1 MTAVVADAAAGVA
14 RRIAS
19 GTATAAAVEVL
30 TTRHAY
36 VAFALLLCIGLYMM
50 IANPNLVKKII
61 GLNLFQTAIFLLFI
75 ASAYVDGG
83 AIPIVPE
90 GGAETGLY
98 VSPLPHV
105 IVLTAIV
112 VGVSLTAVGL
122 ALCIRIYDEYGTL
135 RTDVLRELLRD
146 EGTLPARS
154 AYVDGGDAGLPEG
167 AATEADDAGLAPGIA
182 TDESAATD
190 GGAADE

>member
-1 MTAVVADAAAGVA
+1 MTGLAFAV
-14 RRIAS
+14 
-19 GTATAAAVEVL
+19 ATAGAFDVL
-30 TTRHAY
+30 ATRHAY
-36 VAFALLLCIGLYMM
+36 VAFALLLCVGLYMM

-75 ASAYVDGG
+75 VSAYVEGG
-83 AIPIVPE
+83 AIPIVPS
-90 GGAETGLY
+90 GDVAAGRF

-135 RTDVLRELLRD
+135 RTDTLRELMRD
-146 EGTLPARS
+146 EGTLPSDPS
-154 AYVDGGDAGLPEG
+154 ADTDADEPRAGD
-167 AATEADDAGLAPGIA
+167 
-182 TDESAATD
+182 AATD
-190 GGAADE
+190 GGASDD

>member
-1 MTAVVADAAAGVA
+1 MTVAGGLAAA
-14 RRIAS
+14 AS
-19 GTATAAAVEVL
+19 VTATATEPVEIL

-50 IANPNLVKKII
+50 IANPNLVKKIV

-75 ASAYVDGG
+75 TSGYVEGG
-83 AIPIVPE
+83 AIPIVPS
-90 GGAETGLY
+90 GGAETGTY

-146 EGTLPARS
+146 EGSIPDGPDLGNGSENAPNGH
-154 AYVDGGDAGLPEG
+154 GGDA
-167 AATEADDAGLAPGIA
+167 DD
-182 TDESAATD
+182 
-190 GGAADE
+190 

>member
-1 MTAVVADAAAGVA
+1 MTGETALGAVSSATVAA
-14 RRIAS
+14 
-19 GTATAAAVEVL
+19 TATGPVEIL

-50 IANPNLVKKII
+50 IANPNLVKKIV

-75 ASAYVDGG
+75 TSGYVEGG
-83 AIPIVPE
+83 AIPIVPS
-90 GGAETGLY
+90 GGAETGTY

-146 EGTLPARS
+146 EGSIPDGPDLGSRS
-154 AYVDGGDAGLPEG
+154 
-167 AATEADDAGLAPGIA
+167 
-182 TDESAATD
+182 ESARTD
-190 GGAADE
+190 VGGGESDD

>member
-1 MTAVVADAAAGVA
+1 MTHLIAAELAAIASTLGTAV
-14 RRIAS
+14 
-19 GTATAAAVEVL
+19 ATGPLDVL
-30 TTRHAY
+30 ATRHAY

-61 GLNLFQTAIFLLFI
+61 GLNLFQTAIFLLFV
-75 ASAYVDGG
+75 ASAYVRGG
-83 AIPIVPE
+83 AIPIVAE
-90 GGAETGLY
+90 GAGETGRF

-135 RTDVLRELLRD
+135 RTDILRELMRED
-146 EGTLPARS
+146 GSLPGS
-154 AYVDGGDAGLPEG
+154 TPGVDD
-167 AATEADDAGLAPGIA
+167 ATEGGETDD
-182 TDESAATD
+182 
-190 GGAADE
+190 

>member
-1 MTAVVADAAAGVA
+1 MTPLEPVAL
-14 RRIAS
+14 AS
-19 GTATAAAVEVL
+19 GSALDVL
-30 TTRHAY
+30 ATRHAY
-36 VAFALLLCIGLYMM
+36 VAFALLLCVGLYMM

-75 ASAYVDGG
+75 ASGYVEGG
-83 AIPIVPE
+83 AIPIVAD
-90 GGAETGLY
+90 GAAETETF

-135 RTDVLRELLRD
+135 HTGTLRELMRD
-146 EGTLPARS
+146 EGSLPAGPS
-154 AYVDGGDAGLPEG
+154 DE
-167 AATEADDAGLAPGIA
+167 DDADA
-182 TDESAATD
+182 SAAAAAPK
-190 GGAADE
+190 GGASDD

>member
-1 MTAVVADAAAGVA
+1 MTLSIAAIDSVVMTAALD
-14 RRIAS
+14 
-19 GTATAAAVEVL
+19 VL
-30 TTRHAY
+30 ATRHAY

-61 GLNLFQTAIFLLFI
+61 GLNLFQTAIFLLFV
-75 ASAYVDGG
+75 ASAYVRGG
-83 AIPIVPE
+83 AIPIVAE
-90 GGAETGLY
+90 GAGETGTF

-135 RTDVLRELLRD
+135 RTDTLRELMHED
-146 EGTLPARS
+146 GSLPGSPTRLGDTGDGG
-154 AYVDGGDAGLPEG
+154 VDGG
-167 AATEADDAGLAPGIA
+167 EAND
-182 TDESAATD
+182 
-190 GGAADE
+190 

>member
-1 MTAVVADAAAGVA
+1 MTGALAAVSSVAPAL
-14 RRIAS
+14 AS
-19 GTATAAAVEVL
+19 GTASALDVL

-75 ASAYVDGG
+75 TSAYVEGG
-83 AIPIVPE
+83 AIPIIPE
-90 GGAETGLY
+90 GAAETETF

-135 RTDVLRELLRD
+135 RTDVLRDLLRD
-146 EGTLPARS
+146 EGSLPERPTADATGERAGS
-154 AYVDGGDAGLPEG
+154 DGPPADEPAVADGGE
-167 AATEADDAGLAPGIA
+167 
-182 TDESAATD
+182 TDE
-190 GGAADE
+190 

>member
-1 MTAVVADAAAGVA
+1 MTSALVDAVDSVSAIDAASALASTAGV
-14 RRIAS
+14 
-19 GTATAAAVEVL
+19 VDVL
-30 TTRHAY
+30 ATRHAY

-75 ASAYVDGG
+75 ASAYVEGG
-83 AIPIVPE
+83 SIPIVPAGGPE
-90 GGAETGLY
+90 GGLY

-105 IVLTAIV
+105 LVLTAIV

-135 RTDVLRELLRD
+135 RTDTLRGLLRD
-146 EGTLPARS
+146 EGSIPSRRS
-154 AYVDGGDAGLPEG
+154 PGEPGTDGAPSASDAGG
-167 AATEADDAGLAPGIA
+167 EADD
-182 TDESAATD
+182 
-190 GGAADE
+190 

>member
-1 MTAVVADAAAGVA
+1 MSALA
-14 RRIAS
+14 
-19 GTATAAAVEVL
+19 ATAGALEIL

-50 IANPNLVKKII
+50 IANKNLVKKII

-83 AIPIVPE
+83 SIPIVPTGGPE
-90 GGAETGLY
+90 GGLY

-105 IVLTAIV
+105 LVLTAIV

-135 RTDVLRELLRD
+135 RTDTLRELLRD
-146 EGTLPARS
+146 EGSIPARHPPGGS
-154 AYVDGGDAGLPEG
+154 DTDGAPAADGAAGAPDAGG
-167 AATEADDAGLAPGIA
+167 EADD
-182 TDESAATD
+182 
-190 GGAADE
+190 

>member
-1 MTAVVADAAAGVA
+1 MAALAGALADAIGG
-14 RRIAS
+14 S
-19 GTATAAAVEVL
+19 GAAAALASTGGAVNIL
-30 TTRHAY
+30 ATRHAY
-36 VAFALLLCIGLYMM
+36 VAFALLLSIGLYMM

-83 AIPIVPE
+83 AIPTVPTGGPE
-90 GGAETGLY
+90 GGLY

-105 IVLTAIV
+105 LVLTAIV

-135 RTDVLRELLRD
+135 RTDTLRELLRD
-146 EGTLPARS
+146 EGSIPARRS
-154 AYVDGGDAGLPEG
+154 AEASRVDGASG
-167 AATEADDAGLAPGIA
+167 ASDSGGEADD
-182 TDESAATD
+182 
-190 GGAADE
+190 

>member
-1 MTAVVADAAAGVA
+1 MTTAGLASVVSAAA
-14 RRIAS
+14 
-19 GTATAAAVEVL
+19 TATGPVEIL

-50 IANPNLVKKII
+50 IANPNLVKKIV

-75 ASAYVDGG
+75 TSGYVEGG
-83 AIPIVPE
+83 AIPIVPS
-90 GGAETGLY
+90 GGAETGTY

-105 IVLTAIV
+105 LVLTAIV

-146 EGTLPARS
+146 EGSIPERADLGTGGSNAP
-154 AYVDGGDAGLPEG
+154 DGLGGES
-167 AATEADDAGLAPGIA
+167 DD
-182 TDESAATD
+182 
-190 GGAADE
+190 

>member
-1 MTAVVADAAAGVA
+1 MTGVASVVAETGVDAVGILASVGIDVAVASAG
-14 RRIAS
+14 AS
-19 GTATAAAVEVL
+19 AGAFEVF

-36 VAFALLLCIGLYMM
+36 LTFALLLCVGLYMM

-75 ASAYVDGG
+75 ASAYVEGG
-83 AIPIVPE
+83 AIPIVPSGGPE
-90 GGAETGLY
+90 GGTF

-135 RTDVLRELLRD
+135 RTDTLRELMRD
-146 EGTLPARS
+146 EGSLP
-154 AYVDGGDAGLPEG
+154 VGPTAG
-167 AATEADDAGLAPGIA
+167 DDAEAPAVDVAGA
-182 TDESAATD
+182 SDDVATD
-190 GGAADE
+190 GGASDD

>member
-1 MTAVVADAAAGVA
+1 MFALVDAGDAAGTVGTAVSALASAAG
-14 RRIAS
+14 
-19 GTATAAAVEVL
+19 AVDVL
-30 TTRHAY
+30 ATRHAY

-75 ASAYVDGG
+75 ASAYVEGG
-83 AIPIVPE
+83 SIPIVPTGGPE
-90 GGAETGLY
+90 GGLY

-105 IVLTAIV
+105 LVLTAIV

-135 RTDVLRELLRD
+135 RTDTLRELLRD
-146 EGTLPARS
+146 EGSIPSRRS
-154 AYVDGGDAGLPEG
+154 AETTDPDGASGGDRTPG
-167 AATEADDAGLAPGIA
+167 ASDAGGV
-182 TDESAATD
+182 TDD
-190 GGAADE
+190 

>member
-1 MTAVVADAAAGVA
+1 MTGLAAVVATAGVDAAVASAGA
-14 RRIAS
+14 FDILA
-19 GTATAAAVEVL
+19 
-30 TTRHAY
+30 TRHAY
-36 VAFALLLCIGLYMM
+36 VAFALLLCVGLYMM

-75 ASAYVDGG
+75 ASAYVEGG
-83 AIPIVPE
+83 AIPIVASGE
-90 GGAETGLY
+90 AATETF

-135 RTDVLRELLRD
+135 RTDTLRELMRD
-146 EGTLPARS
+146 EGSIPAGPT
-154 AYVDGGDAGLPEG
+154 AEGDD
-167 AATEADDAGLAPGIA
+167 AATE
-182 TDESAATD
+182 
-190 GGAADE
+190 GGVSHD